1 MNKVQRDGHLGASEE
16 EQISE
21 LFSLLADAWTEM
33 APSEDIR
40 DIALRLL
47 RGHLL
52 GAADSL
58 QLASAIVLADKK
70 PKGHHFVC
78 CDNRLREAAKKEGF
92 SVLPKSL

>member
-1 MNKVQRDGHLGASEE
+1 MNKVQRDGHLGDSEE
-16 EQISE
+16 EQICE
-21 LFSLLADAWTEM
+21 LLSLLADAWTEM

-78 CDNRLREAAKKEGF
+78 CDNRLREAAKKERF